1 MVNFSEESPFLQ
13 DDGSDNPTALCST
26 HKRSL
31 ALLRTIMQVD
41 IVLSAVIVLSLVG
54 KDYEGV
60 ASPDEKVQ
68 VILQVVTCS
77 VFLAA
82 VAHSLVLLV
91 CTGWRY
97 TLTWYDPLFP
107 TVFSA
112 VGTVLLYMTLANTI
126 LVRLRP
132 TGEDLDTAGYWS
144 TVLFALNLPLA
155 LAGPLVT
162 IQMVLH
168 KFSSVNVRSEPSG
181 TGREPI

>member
-1 MVNFSEESPFLQ
+1 MHTKRAIPDKL
-13 DDGSDNPTALCST
+13 PT
-26 HKRSL
+26 HR
-31 ALLRTIMQVD
+31 RT
-41 IVLSAVIVLSLVG
+41 VIVLHAQAHENLSTAPLVPISTRPPF
-54 KDYEGV
+54 
-60 ASPDEKVQ
+60 SPARHGTSRHPLIAHKKQ

-82 VAHSLVLLV
+82 IAHSLVLLV

-112 VGTVLLYMTLANTI
+112 LGTVLLYMTLANAI

-144 TVLFALNLPLA
+144 TVLFALNLPIA

-162 IQMVLH
+162 VQMVLH
-168 KFSSVNVRSEPSG
+168 NFSSIRVRSENAG
-181 TGREPI
+181 TGRELI